1 MIKLS
6 KIFDGILK
14 EQQAE
19 EPLEYPKVN
28 IVVSKFPKEKKIL
41 FAPLDKNKPSHRIRS
56 IINQVKEKF
65 QVKSAQ
71 KLDNDVFEL
80 VLDPVSDFLAISDY
94 LDSTIVD

>member
-14 EQQAE
+14 EQQE
-19 EPLEYPKVN
+19 EAPLEYPKEN
-28 IVVSKFPKEKKIL
+28 IVVSKFPKEKKII
-41 FAPLDKNKPSHRIRS
+41 FAPLDKSKPAHKIRS

-65 QVKSAQ
+65 QVRAAN

-80 VLDPVSDFLAISDY
+80 VLDPASDFLAISDY
-94 LDSTIVD
+94 LDSLIVK